1 MKTTVNKDDHARN
14 TTATSSGARSRR
26 KRVMMIAVP
35 SVLLV
40 LAVVAAGGYWFLSTR
55 VQPLVLPKIP
65 AHLSMSDLG
74 LAGWQQYQQTLPT
87 NALNDP
93 QLPQT
98 PQADGRL
105 AALQDAAGQMLIQQ
119 GQLVRG
125 LAYMQ
130 AAAQSEPDNL
140 RYAND
145 YRLALRYHGRYGDEE
160 AFFSKQSHITSSP
173 VVLINLALSYVDEMR
188 SCPKPP
194 DGLVCQAQYSSRSI
208 DVLNGILAQHPYN
221 IIARYARGLNHLY
234 WPTLMGH
241 LPQSQ
246 TDLQFAVALTRLQS
260 TIGSAFTPQAYAAL
274 GDVFAKAG
282 QTDKARNV
290 WLNGETVAPGASIL
304 KDRLAIPQDQLTN
317 EENGPLRGL
326 GVYVETD
333 VAIFW
338 QRR

>member
-1 MKTTVNKDDHARN
+1 MKTTVHTDDRAQN
-14 TTATSSGARSRR
+14 TSATSSGPGSRR
-26 KRVMMIAVP
+26 KRVVMIAAL
-35 SVLLV
+35 STLLV
-40 LAVVAAGGYWFLSTR
+40 LVVAAGGYWFLNTR
-55 VQPLVLPKIP
+55 VQPLVLPKLP

-74 LAGWQQYQQTLPT
+74 LAGWQQYQQALPA

-98 PQADGRL
+98 PQVDGRL
-105 AALQDAAGQMLIQQ
+105 APLQDAAGQTLIQQ
-119 GQLVRG
+119 GQLGRG
-125 LAYMQ
+125 LAYIQ

-145 YRLALRYHGRYGDEE
+145 YRLALRHHGRYGDEE
-160 AFFSKQSHITSSP
+160 AFFSQQSHVSSSP
-173 VVLINLALSYVDEMR
+173 VVLISLALSYVDEMR

-208 DVLNGILAQHPYN
+208 DVLNGVLAQHPYN

-260 TIGSAFTPQAYAAL
+260 TVGSAFTPQAYVAL

-282 QTDKARNV
+282 QVDKARNV

-338 QRR
+338 QGR